1 MGVYGPDDPFMGII
15 GCAAVIIIA
24 LVMVIV
30 GMAIHWPDNYVAACA
45 LVAAFLLGYT
55 LRGGQ

>member
-1 MGVYGPDDPFMGII
+1 MPIDEKDQWTARRLKLAF
-15 GCAAVIIIA
+15 AVA
-24 LVMVIV
+24 
-30 GMAIHWPDNYVAACA
+30 DNYVAACA